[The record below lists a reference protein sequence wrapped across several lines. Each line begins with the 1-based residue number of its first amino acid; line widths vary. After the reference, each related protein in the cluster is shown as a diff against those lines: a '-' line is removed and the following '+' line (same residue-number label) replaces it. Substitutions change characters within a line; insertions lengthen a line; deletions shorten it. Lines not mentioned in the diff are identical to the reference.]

1 MKITKRQLRQIIKEE
16 SAKLA
21 EQGGINMFDPREFAD
36 RTQQLVALIAQ
47 LNEQAPMR
55 STAVRDALAQLNDA
69 ALELQDAFKRE
80 TSAMDKFGD

>member
-36 RTQQLVALIAQ
+36 RTQQLMALIAQ

-55 STAVRDALAQLNDA
+55 STGVRDALALLNDA

>member
-1 MKITKRQLRQIIKEE
+1 MKITKRQLRRIIKEE

-21 EQGGINMFDPREFAD
+21 EQGGINMFDPREFAN

-55 STAVRDALAQLNDA
+55 STAVRDALALLHDA

>member
-16 SAKLA
+16 RAKLA
-21 EQGGINMFDPREFAD
+21 EQEGINMFDPREFAD

-80 TSAMDKFGD
+80 TSAMDKWGD

>member
-36 RTQQLVALIAQ
+36 RTQQLIGIIAQ